1 MTVALSSSSEVS
13 PPSAAQAASRSLA
26 RATPVLQ
33 VNGLGVWY
41 RLNRRPQVRLKDA
54 FLSGTIWKRTERFWA
69 LRGLNF
75 SCEEGQSLAV
85 MGGNGAGKSTLCLAL
100 AGIIQP
106 DEGTIDARGGVTPL
120 LGLGGGLSRQ
130 LTGRQNIGM
139 MAAFMG
145 ISRKQMRQRSEE
157 IIEFSGLGSFIDQPI
172 TSYSSGMAARLAFS
186 IASSFDPDILILDEV
201 LGVGDREF
209 RQRSRDRIL
218 ELMRSSRLIIIV
230 SHSLDFLGEICTH
243 GLWIERGQ
251 QRAFGEVADVLGQY
265 RQGSDGPIAPANG
278 VCA

>member
-1 MTVALSSSSEVS
+1 M
-13 PPSAAQAASRSLA
+13 
-26 RATPVLQ
+26 
-33 VNGLGVWY
+33 WY
-41 RLNRRPQVRLKDA
+41 RLHRRPQTRLKDA
-54 FLSGTIWKRTERFWA
+54 LLSGAIWRGRERFWA
-69 LRGLNF
+69 LRGLTF
-75 SCEEGQSLAV
+75 ACEQGQSLAV

-106 DEGTIDARGGVTPL
+106 DEGTIIARGGVTPL

-145 ISRKQMRQRSEE
+145 IPRKQMRRRAEE
-157 IIEFSGLGSFIDQPI
+157 IIEFSGLGAFIDQPV

-201 LGVGDREF
+201 LGVGDQEF
-209 RQRSRDRIL
+209 RQRSRERIM
-218 ELMRSSRLIIIV
+218 ELMRSSRLIVIV
-230 SHSLDFLGEICTH
+230 SHSLDFLGQICTH

-251 QRAFGEVADVLGQY
+251 QRAFGEVSDVIAQY
-265 RQGSDGPIAPANG
+265 RASNRLPGCAQGEDA
-278 VCA
+278 